1 MASGRIF
8 KRWVRPM
15 KPPEITQLDLSLES
29 LREQQPEQYRRWVF
43 VGVVCAFAG
52 YLASALATLF
62 QFGLAEMAR
71 TTDPYA
77 TVVHVIAIGILYKL
91 NKPVLAA
98 TVTLTGTWVDLHI
111 SLYLSGFYSTSTLV
125 LPILIMAIGLFL
137 GGRIATR
144 VALVTALT
152 FPAFMA
158 AGQSMGMHQTFS
170 DKNAI
175 NTLVSAEAVLLAT
188 AALLSVFLRAFARSL
203 KDLKTAL
210 TRTADLQS
218 QLQHAQ
224 KMEALGLLAGGIAHD
239 FNNLL
244 TAVAGYGSLISN
256 SRDPDTRDLGSEII
270 AVQERGSAL
279 VRQLLA
285 FARQEITRPRPID
298 IASTTMEMATLVNR
312 LLGERITLSLNIG
325 KICPILADPGQIEQV
340 ILNLAANARDAML
353 EGGTF
358 TISCETDDKEVV
370 LSLTDTGSGMDDETQ
385 KRIFEPFFT
394 TKERGRG
401 TGLGL
406 STVHGIVGSSCGTIT
421 VTSKVGQG
429 TRFEIVWPRTE
440 QPLDQIT
447 PAPTGSIVMGRGRK
461 IIVVEDND
469 SARAVVRRILD
480 QAGFTVSVARDGE
493 EALSLIQ
500 KVPGPP
506 DLFLTDVVMPGMTG
520 PQLLR
525 KVRERWPNLRFLFMS
540 GYLGDI
546 AQEHEFDPTTDLIT
560 KPFTPE
566 MLLERIESRM
576 RAA

>member
-1 MASGRIF
+1 
-8 KRWVRPM
+8 M
-15 KPPEITQLDLSLES
+15 KPPETTQLDLSLES
-29 LREQQPEQYRRWVF
+29 LRAQQPEQYRRWVV
-43 VGVVCAFAG
+43 VGVVCAFIG
-52 YLASALATLF
+52 YFASALATLF
-62 QFGLAEMAR
+62 QFGFAEMAR

-77 TVVHVIAIGILYKL
+77 TVVHVIALGILYKL
-91 NKPVLAA
+91 DKPVLAA
-98 TVTLTGTWVDLHI
+98 VVTLAGTWMDLHV
-111 SLYLSGFYSTSTLV
+111 SLYFSGLFSTSILV

-137 GGRIATR
+137 GGRVATR
-144 VALVTALT
+144 VALLTALT

-158 AGQSMGMHQTFS
+158 AGQFQGMHQTLS

-175 NTLVSAEAVLLAT
+175 NTLVAGEAVLIAT
-188 AALLSVFLRAFARSL
+188 AALLSVFLKAFARSL
-203 KDLKTAL
+203 KDLKNAL
-210 TRTADLQS
+210 SRTADLQS

-244 TAVAGYGSLISN
+244 TAVAGYGSLISM

-312 LLGERITLSLNIG
+312 LLGERITLSLNVG
-325 KICPILADPGQIEQV
+325 KVCPILADPGQIEQV
-340 ILNLAANARDAML
+340 ILNLAANARDAMP

-358 TISCETDDKEVV
+358 TVSCETDDHQVT
-370 LSLTDTGSGMDDETQ
+370 LSIADNGVGMDEATQ

-406 STVHGIVGSSCGTIT
+406 STVHGIVGASNGTIT
-421 VTSKVGQG
+421 VTSTVGEG
-429 TRFEIVWPRTE
+429 SRFEIVWPRTE
-440 QPLDQIT
+440 EPIGQLT
-447 PAPTGSIVMGRGRK
+447 PAPTASPVMGHGRN

-469 SARAVVRRILD
+469 SARAVVRRILA
-480 QAGFTVSVARDGE
+480 QAGFTVTVARDGE
-493 EALSLIQ
+493 EALSLIR
-500 KVPGPP
+500 KVSGQP

-566 MLLERIESRM
+566 LLLERIESRM

>member
-1 MASGRIF
+1 MLLGPPSLESGST
-8 KRWVRPM
+8 M
-15 KPPEITQLDLSLES
+15 KQPETTQLDLSLES
-29 LREQQPEQYRRWVF
+29 LRTQQPEQYRRWVV
-43 VGVVCAFAG
+43 VGVVCAVVG
-52 YLASALATLF
+52 YFVSALATLF
-62 QFGLAEMAR
+62 QFGFAEMAR
-71 TTDPYA
+71 TTDPY
-77 TVVHVIAIGILYKL
+77 TTIVHGVALWILYKRQR
-91 NKPVLAA
+91 PVHAASVTLAA
-98 TVTLTGTWVDLHI
+98 TWIDISV
-111 SLYLSGFYSTSTLV
+111 SLYISGLYSSSLLV
-125 LPILIMAIGLFL
+125 LPIFIMAIGLFL
-137 GGRIATR
+137 GGRVATH
-144 VALVTALT
+144 VAILTALT
-152 FPAFMA
+152 VPVFLIG
-158 AGQSMGMHQTFS
+158 GQYMGMHRAF
-170 DKNAI
+170 DEKNAI
-175 NTLVSAEAVLLAT
+175 NTLVSAEGVLLAT

-210 TRTADLQS
+210 SQTADLQS

-298 IASTTMEMATLVNR
+298 IASTTMEMATLINR

-325 KICPILADPGQIEQV
+325 KVCPILADPGQIEQV
-340 ILNLAANARDAML
+340 ILNLAANARDAMP

-358 TISCETDDKEVV
+358 TISCETDDKQVT
-370 LSLTDTGSGMDDETQ
+370 LSLADTGSGMDEETQ

-406 STVHGIVGSSCGTIT
+406 STVHGIVGASNGDIA
-421 VTSKVGQG
+421 VTSKVGEG
-429 TRFEIVWPRTE
+429 TRFQIVWPRTE

-447 PAPTGSIVMGRGRK
+447 PTPTQSLVTGRGRN

-469 SARAVVRRILD
+469 SARAVVRRILA
-480 QAGFTVSVARDGE
+480 QAGFAVTVARDGE

-500 KVPGPP
+500 KVSGQP

-566 MLLERIESRM
+566 LLLERIESRM
-576 RAA
+576 RVV